1 MIKNYIKVA
10 LRNIKRNK
18 LYSAINILGL
28 AAGITCILFI
38 LSYVA
43 YELSYDR
50 YHEKAGRIYRI
61 ALAFKLGGT
70 ESDRAIV
77 GAPTAAALV
86 NDFPEVEDVVR
97 LKSAGSQYIRYGEN
111 TYKEPM
117 LIFADATIF
126 NIFSLPLLKG
136 DPRTALK
143 EPSSLIISEKAAK
156 KYFGTTDPMDRTLTI
171 NSKTDFMVKG
181 IFKDIP
187 GHSHFH
193 TDFIGSMASIE
204 EYLVPEWTGLE
215 LHTYLLLRE
224 GVDFQVLEAKFP
236 IMVSKY
242 CDPEFRQF
250 TGKGF
255 EELKQSGTKWEY
267 FLQPLTSIH
276 LNSHLGMEMEPNSDI
291 KYVYIL
297 STLAVLILLIAGFN
311 FINLSTARATKRAKE
326 VGIRKVVGSARFQLV
341 LQFLS
346 ESMVMSMAALMF
358 AFCFVKL
365 LAPSYI
371 SLIGRDI
378 GIGFFS
384 NLNQLF
390 IVLLIILFV
399 GLITGSYPAFVLS
412 SFKPVAALKQKIG
425 ERAGKSHVR
434 RFLVV
439 FQFVMSVALITGTAV
454 VYKQL
459 KYIQSRDLGFQK
471 EQVMIV
477 QDAYILREKLA
488 AFKQELMQNP
498 GIVHTTVTSFLPVT
512 SSRRERTVFL
522 EGKTDPKNL
531 TTIQVWDVSYDYVKT
546 FNMKIVEGRDFSREF
561 ATDSE
566 AVIINEAAVKK
577 YGWEE
582 PIGKTIGMDVST
594 NPPVVKYFTVI
605 GVIKNFN
612 FESLRDQTR
621 PLGLFLQQSS
631 EFLVV
636 RFNTKNTLGITA
648 FIKDT
653 WNKYSAG
660 YAFEYSFLDDR
671 FNNMY
676 RSELRSGRIMSVFS
690 VLAVIISCLGLFG
703 LAAFMAGQRTKEIG
717 IRKILGA
724 TVPEVLFLLWKE
736 FGKLILVSFA
746 IAAPISYFVMAKWL
760 QDFAYR
766 TSMGISPFV
775 LSGVLILVIAMLT
788 VSYYSVRLAL
798 SNPADTLRYE

>member
-1 MIKNYIKVA
+1 MIKNYIKVS

-18 LYSAINILGL
+18 LYSAINIIGF
-28 AAGITCILFI
+28 AAGITCALFI
-38 LSYVA
+38 LYYVA

-50 YHEKAGRIYRI
+50 YHAKADRIYRI
-61 ALAFKLGGT
+61 ALSFKLGGT

-86 NDFPEVEDVVR
+86 NDFPEIEDAVR

-111 TYKEPM
+111 MYKEPM
-117 LIFADATIF
+117 FIFADATFFKIF
-126 NIFSLPLLKG
+126 TLPLLKG

-143 EPSSLIISEKAAK
+143 DPSSLVISEKAAK
-156 KYFGTTDPMDRTLTI
+156 KYFGTTDPMERTLTI
-171 NSKTDFMVKG
+171 NSETDFIVKG

-193 TDFIGSMASIE
+193 SDFIGSMASIE
-204 EYLVPEWTGLE
+204 EYLVPEWTGLDV
-215 LHTYLLLRE
+215 HTYLLLQE
-224 GVDFQVLEAKFP
+224 GADFRVVEAKFP
-236 IMVSKY
+236 VMVSKY
-242 CDPEFRQF
+242 CGPEFQQF
-250 TGKGF
+250 TGKGL
-255 EELKQSGTKWEY
+255 EELKKSGTKWEY

-276 LNSHLGMEMEPNSDI
+276 LNSHLGMEMESNSDI
-291 KYVYIL
+291 KYVYIF
-297 STLAVLILLIAGFN
+297 STLAVFILLIAGFN
-311 FINLSTARATKRAKE
+311 FINLSTAQATKRTKE
-326 VGIRKVVGSARFQLV
+326 VGIRKVVGSARIQLI
-341 LQFLS
+341 LQFLL
-346 ESMVMSMAALMF
+346 ESMVMSVAALMA
-358 AFCFVKL
+358 AFCFVQL
-365 LAPSYI
+365 LAPSFF
-371 SLIGRDI
+371 SLIGRDV

-384 NLNQLF
+384 NLNQLLL
-390 IVLLIILFV
+390 VLLIILFLGV
-399 GLITGSYPAFVLS
+399 ITGSYPAFVLS

-425 ERAGKSHVR
+425 ERAGKSRVR

-439 FQFVMSVALITGTAV
+439 FQFMMSVALIIGTTV

-459 KYIQSRDLGFQK
+459 KYIQNRDLGFQK

-488 AFKQELMQNP
+488 AFKQELMQSP

-512 SSRRERTVFL
+512 SSRRERTIFL
-522 EGKTDPKNL
+522 EGRADQKNL

-546 FNMKIVEGRDFSREF
+546 FNMKIVKGRDFSREF
-561 ATDSE
+561 ATDSD

-577 YGWEE
+577 FEWTD
-582 PIGKTIGMDVST
+582 PIGKTIGMDISS
-594 NPPVVKYFTVI
+594 NPPVVKNYTVV
-605 GVIKNFN
+605 GVIKDFN
-612 FESLRDQTR
+612 FDSLRDQTR

-636 RFNTKNTLGITA
+636 RFNTKNILGVTA

-690 VLAVIISCLGLFG
+690 ALAVVISCLGLFG
-703 LAAFMAGQRTKEIG
+703 LAAFMAEQRTKEIG

-736 FGKLILVSFA
+736 FGKLVLVSFA
-746 IAAPISYFVMAKWL
+746 IAAPISYFFMAKWL

-775 LSGVLILVIAMLT
+775 LSGVLTLAIAMLT
-788 VSYYSVRLAL
+788 VGYYSVKLAL
-798 SNPADTLRYE
+798 TNPADSLGYE